1 MNKRLFSN
9 FRILLFLSL
18 IGILGQVSASSI
30 TDFLLNVVGTYQG
43 ESTWNIPRGKDWDGA
58 KSPITTTIV
67 QQGNS
72 VGGTWAYPGQPH
84 YPITFIKA
92 LPEKR
97 ELIIGWKQDQS
108 YGQASFLF
116 SPDYSS
122 FEGTWGYG
130 SDYEGAGAWDGISP

>member
-43 ESTWNIPRGKDWDGA
+43 ESTWDGG

-72 VGGTWAYPGQPH
+72 VGGTWAYPGAPH

-97 ELIIGWKQDQS
+97 ELIVGWEQDQS

-130 SDYEGAGAWDGISP
+130 SDYEGAGAWSGVAP